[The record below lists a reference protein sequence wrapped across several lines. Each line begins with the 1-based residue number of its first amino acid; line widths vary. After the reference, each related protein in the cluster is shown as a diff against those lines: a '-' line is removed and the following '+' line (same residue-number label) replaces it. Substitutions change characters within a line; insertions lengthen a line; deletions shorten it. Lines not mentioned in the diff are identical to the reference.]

1 VSEEV
6 SGELFSVAKVL
17 VMFFVIAAEA
27 LWVIDRVEIA
37 NNEITTTT
45 K

>member
-1 VSEEV
+1 VGEKPDVSEEV

-27 LWVIDRVEIA
+27 L
-37 NNEITTTT
+37 
-45 K
+45 